1 LIISEAL
8 TGQSVTQ
15 ERLLQSGEIKNA
27 LMKQFVYYTLLMLMI
42 STAACKKKDSG
53 IKPPDSPP
61 IDTATYKPPV
71 DPPVAN
77 TIGFFLDDWT
87 PKNFTVPS
95 SYDDVPK
102 PPEASTVFVTIDA
115 SDVITKIPKSIT
127 GQNSNLWMSQIVT
140 EPPLMNHIT
149 NLRPNVIR
157 FPGGSISD
165 VFFWNAPKNQPPA
178 DAPSNLVDANGVSS
192 PAGYWYGKN
201 SESWTFSVDN
211 YYNMLQQT
219 GNQGLITINYGYAR
233 YGTGSNPV
241 SVAAH
246 LAADWV
252 RYDNGRTKYW
262 EIGNECNGTW
272 EAGYRINT
280 SSNKD
285 GQPEIVTG
293 ALYGQHVNV
302 FIDSMKKAAQE
313 IGKTIYIGAYL
324 LEKQPESWQTQ
335 TDKGWNTG
343 VLTALGNRA
352 DYYVIHSYYT
362 PYKTN
367 ATASAILDS
376 AVSNT
381 FRMMSYLKSTIG
393 ASMKPIAMDE
403 WNIFSEGS
411 MQQVSYINGMMA
423 AILLGEAVKNKY
435 GLTARWDLA
444 NAWDNGNDHGLFSQ
458 GDEPGVSK
466 WNPRPAFYYM
476 YYFRK
481 MIGDRM
487 LGVSQIGVADVLAYA
502 SSFTSGE
509 KAVMLVNKGTNAQT
523 VLVKFENAKPGS
535 RYYWYT
541 LTGGNDNGEF
551 SRKVYVNNQG
561 PSEPSGGPAGS
572 YTSIKPYSAGTAGGI
587 KLALPPRS
595 VVYTVID
602 K

>member
-1 LIISEAL
+1 
-8 TGQSVTQ
+8 
-15 ERLLQSGEIKNA
+15 
-27 LMKQFVYYTLLMLMI
+27 MKQFVCYCLIATI
-42 STAACKKKDSG
+42 VVSGCKKKKDG
-53 IKPPDSPP
+53 EATPPPNPP
-61 IDTATYKPPV
+61 TDTTTNKPPV
-71 DPPVAN
+71 DPAVAN
-77 TIGFFLDDWT
+77 TIGFFLNDWA

-95 SYDDVPK
+95 YDDVPK
-102 PPEASTVFVTIDA
+102 ASDNASVFVTVDA
-115 SDVITKIPKSIT
+115 SGIVTKIPKSIT
-127 GQNSNLWMSQIVT
+127 GQNANIWMSQIVT
-140 EPPLMNHIT
+140 EAPLMNHLT
-149 NLRPNVIR
+149 NLRSNVIR

-165 VFFWNAPKNQPPA
+165 VFFWNAQKNQPPA
-178 DAPSNLVDANGVSS
+178 DAPANLVDANGVSS

-211 YYNMLQQT
+211 YYTMLQQT

-233 YGTGSNPV
+233 YGTGTNPV
-241 SVAAH
+241 AAAAH

-272 EAGYRINT
+272 EAGYRIKT
-280 SSNKD
+280 ADNKD

-293 ALYGQHVNV
+293 TLYGQHAKV

-313 IGKTIYIGAYL
+313 VGATIYVGAYI

-335 TDKGWNTG
+335 ADKTWNTG
-343 VLTALGNRA
+343 ALSALGNKA

-376 AVSNT
+376 ASSNT
-381 FRMMSYLKSTIG
+381 TRMMNYLKSNIPTSG
-393 ASMKPIAMDE
+393 AEVKPIALDE

-411 MQQVSYINGMMA
+411 MQQVSFVNGMMA
-423 AILLGEAVKNKY
+423 TILLNEAVKNKY

-444 NAWDNGNDHGLFSQ
+444 NGWSSGNDHGLFNI
-458 GDEPGVSK
+458 GDEPGVAK

-476 YYFRK
+476 YYFQK

-487 LGVSQIGVADVLAYA
+487 LSTSQTGGANVLSYA
-502 SSFTSGE
+502 SSFSSGE
-509 KAVMLVNKGTNAQT
+509 KAVILINKGSDTQT
-523 VLVKFENAKPGS
+523 ALITLTNAKPGS

-541 LTGGNDNGEF
+541 LTGGTDNGEF

-561 PSEPSGGPAGS
+561 PTEASGGPASS
-572 YTSIKPYSAGTAGGI
+572 YTSIKPNSAGTAGGI
-587 KLALPPRS
+587 KLALPGRS
-595 VVYTVID
+595 VVYVVID

>member
-1 LIISEAL
+1 
-8 TGQSVTQ
+8 
-15 ERLLQSGEIKNA
+15 
-27 LMKQFVYYTLLMLMI
+27 MKQFVCYCLITVI
-42 STAACKKKDSG
+42 VVSGCKKKKEG
-53 IKPPDSPP
+53 ETTPPPNPP
-61 IDTATYKPPV
+61 TDTTTTYKPAV
-71 DPPVAN
+71 DPAVAN
-77 TIGFFLDDWT
+77 TIGFFLDDWA

-95 SYDDVPK
+95 YENVPK
-102 PPEASTVFVTIDA
+102 ASENASVFVTIDA
-115 SDVITKIPKSIT
+115 SNVITKIPKSIT

-140 EPPLMNHIT
+140 EAPLMNHLT
-149 NLRPNVIR
+149 NLRSNVIR

-165 VFFWNAPKNQPPA
+165 VFFWNAQKNQPPA
-178 DAPSNLVDANGVSS
+178 DAPANHVDANGVAS

-211 YYNMLQQT
+211 YYTLLQQT

-233 YGTGSNPV
+233 YGTGTNPV
-241 SVAAH
+241 AAAAH

-280 SSNKD
+280 ANNKD

-293 ALYGQHVNV
+293 TLYGQHVKV

-324 LEKQPESWQTQ
+324 LEKQPESWQTP
-335 TDKGWNTG
+335 TDKTWNSG
-343 VLTALGNRA
+343 VLTSLGNKA

-367 ATASAILDS
+367 ATAKAILDS
-376 AVSNT
+376 ASTNT
-381 FRMMSYLKSTIG
+381 ARMMDYLKSNIPSAG
-393 ASMKPIAMDE
+393 AQMKPIAMDE

-411 MQQVSYINGMMA
+411 MQQVSFVNGMMA
-423 AILLGEAVKNKY
+423 AILLAESLKNKY
-435 GLTARWDLA
+435 GLTARWDLS
-444 NAWDNGNDHGLFSQ
+444 NAWENGNDHGLFNA

-476 YYFRK
+476 YYFQK
-481 MIGDRM
+481 MMGDRM
-487 LGVSQIGVADVLAYA
+487 LNASQVGGANVLSYA
-502 SSFTSGE
+502 SSFSSGE
-509 KAVMLVNKGTNAQT
+509 KAVMLVNKGTDTQT
-523 VLVKFENAKPGS
+523 ALITLENAKPGT

-541 LTGGNDNGEF
+541 LTGGTDNGEF
-551 SRKVYVNNQG
+551 SRKVFVNNQG
-561 PSEPSGGPAGS
+561 STEASGGPANS
-572 YTSIKPYSAGTAGGI
+572 YTSIKPNSASTTGGI
-587 KLALPPRS
+587 KLALPGRS
-595 VVYTVID
+595 VVYVVID